1 MWERMGKWSERARNK
16 KKAKR
21 LEPQVLNEVL
31 GQVQVLIQVSASIH
45 ENILLVDLSIKAS
58 SESFTH
64 CWVESVLFFSFFSFS
79 FFGIYEMTVSVCGF
93 MRLDECKGGG
103 SYAVLRLY
111 LEWDWRWLWRVMMF
125 LGFII

>member
-1 MWERMGKWSERARNK
+1 VGEDGKMIREGEEQEEGEEAWTPGPERGAGPGPG
-16 KKAKR
+16 
-21 LEPQVLNEVL
+21 LDPGL
-31 GQVQVLIQVSASIH
+31 GVYSW
-45 ENILLVDLSIKAS
+45 
-58 SESFTH
+58 ESFTH